1 MAQITFNLGLL
12 LLGALALH
20 LFYCDETNLEERAGD
35 FLIYGGMVIDGATA
49 REFSAAMDELRT
61 RHKVPRDYHL
71 KFNPG
76 PANLTHPQFIALKQ
90 EVLELAARF
99 GARLVVYV
107 ILHDI
112 ATNPDEARRNG
123 INTVCYHFH
132 CILNR
137 VGGAGLVLIDR
148 FNDAGNAIEA
158 HLREKFTTGLT
169 GMPYGGNMRLPNIVG
184 FHYSAIGQSHFPSI
198 VDVALGS
205 LRFAIN
211 AHTRGQAGHLATA
224 NALLGLL
231 SPLFW
236 RAAPADPVPEL
247 GFIFSPKVVKAPRY
261 RATYEGLKA
270 FLEAGGVPTAQA
282 ITDTRTY

>member
-1 MAQITFNLGLL
+1 
-12 LLGALALH
+12 LH
-20 LFYCDETNLEERAGD
+20 LFYCDETNLERRAGD
-35 FLIYGGMVIDGATA
+35 FLIYGGLMIDGATA
-49 REFSAAMDELRT
+49 VDFSAAMDELRA

-71 KFNPG
+71 KFNPS
-76 PANLTHPQFIALKQ
+76 PAGFSHPQFIALKR

-112 ATNPDEARRNG
+112 ATSPDEARRNG
-123 INTVCYHFH
+123 INTVCYHFD

-148 FNDAGNAIEA
+148 FNDAGNAVDA
-158 HLREKFTTGLT
+158 HLRDKFTIGLT
-169 GMPYGGNMRLPNIVG
+169 GMPYSAEMRLSNIVG

-211 AHTRGQAGHLATA
+211 AHTRAQAAHLATA
-224 NALLGLL
+224 NTLLGD
-231 SPLFW
+231 SVPGDGV
-236 RAAPADPVPEL
+236 RAPTL
-247 GFIFSPKVVKAPRY
+247 GEV
-261 RATYEGLKA
+261 RA
-270 FLEAGGVPTAQA
+270 
-282 ITDTRTY
+282 